1 MNKDFEIVF
10 DKEAQQKR
18 MFHCTRGGVIRNKT
32 IAEISPNKFIPCIA
46 DDTVF
51 ARVEYKL
58 NKMGF
63 NLTSYSIPNLAT
75 DSQVLEVTGTNNPMA
90 VVKAV
95 AKAGM
100 KADNIISIITENER
114 NVAYPEGR
122 TIVMLDNKL
131 SNENMFGITFQ
142 LDKYIDKKTEL
153 LLSDI
158 LEKALDN
165 LSGDEWN
172 TFILP
177 NTFGIS
183 KPFYANK
190 ALFDSED
197 EFYDAINDSVKSLEN
212 VIDKI
217 YEMFKVISNS
227 VKKIDNVIDKLD
239 EKLETSESD
248 STVNNSTA
256 NDSTAPI
263 ALTDVNIGFCFHDLE
278 NTIEQPIPLTPF
290 TVSDKFVIET
300 EWDGTAKDII
310 PKTIYPIICGEPDN
324 EHVTDDILNSAIP
337 LNRDASNIRTID
349 SKIAKI
355 INNIRK
361 SDIGDIDRKAEII
374 LGGQDGTKY
383 MTNRVFANNMYKAK
397 VTITADINTNDG
409 VKPTHNAVKMCANP
423 KSKNPKLRAFRAV
436 NRLYIDIDTDEFFPC
451 GLTYLS
457 FMHLA
462 YDINKIIWDNICNP
476 DPSSVVY
483 LCDSNGG
490 DVEINT
496 EMYKYAI
503 IHSLPALDHDLTK
516 SDQFEINTKI
526 HAILKRPNSIH
537 VPICVPF
544 EFKTVIS
551 FEHIDDNLD
560 GDKCETV

>member
-32 IAEISPNKFIPCIA
+32 IAEIAPNKFIPCIA
-46 DDTVF
+46 DDTIF

-63 NLTSYSIPNLAT
+63 NLTSYYIPNLAT

-131 SNENMFGITFQ
+131 PNENIFGIIFQ
-142 LDKYIDKKTEL
+142 LDEYIDKKTEL

-158 LEKALDN
+158 LEKDLDN

-190 ALFDSED
+190 GLFEFESED

-227 VKKIDNVIDKLD
+227 VKKIDNAIDKLD

-248 STVNNSTA
+248 STA
-256 NDSTAPI
+256 NDSTAPT

-290 TVSDKFVIET
+290 TVSDKFAIET
-300 EWDGTAKDII
+300 EWDGTVKDII

-324 EHVTDDILNSAIP
+324 VHVTADILNSAIP

-361 SDIGDIDRKAEII
+361 SDIGDIDRKVEII

-409 VKPTHNAVKMCANP
+409 VKTNYNAVKMCANP

-436 NRLYIDIDTDEFFPC
+436 NRLYIDIDTNEFFPC

-476 DPSSVVY
+476 DPSSSVY

-496 EMYKYAI
+496 EKYNYAI
-503 IHSLPALDHDLTK
+503 IHSLPVLDHDLTK
-516 SDQFEINTKI
+516 SNQFEINTKI
-526 HAILKRPNSIH
+526 HAILKRPDSMN
-537 VPICVPF
+537 VPIVIPF
-544 EFKTVIS
+544 EFKTTIV
-551 FEHIDDNLD
+551 FEYVHDDDDD
-560 GDKCETV
+560 GCETV

>member
-18 MFHCTRGGVIRNKT
+18 IFHCTRGGVIRNKT
-32 IAEISPNKFIPCIA
+32 IAEIAPNKFIPCIA
-46 DDTVF
+46 DDTIF

-63 NLTSYSIPNLAT
+63 NLTSYYIPNLAT
-75 DSQVLEVTGTNNPMA
+75 DSQVLEVTGTNNPMT

-131 SNENMFGITFQ
+131 PNENIFGIIFQ
-142 LDKYIDKKTEL
+142 LDEYIDKKTEQ

-158 LEKALDN
+158 LEKGLDN

-190 ALFDSED
+190 GLFEFESED

-227 VKKIDNVIDKLD
+227 VKKIDNAIDKLD
-239 EKLETSESD
+239 EMLETSES
-248 STVNNSTA
+248 NNS
-256 NDSTAPI
+256 ST

-278 NTIEQPIPLTPF
+278 NTIEQDIPLTPF
-290 TVSDKFVIET
+290 TVSDKFAIET
-300 EWDGTAKDII
+300 EWDGTVKDII

-324 EHVTDDILNSAIP
+324 KYVTAGILNSAMP

-355 INNIRK
+355 INNIRE
-361 SDIGDIDRKAEII
+361 SDIDDIDRKAEII

-383 MTNRVFANNMYKAK
+383 MTNRVFANTMYKAK

-451 GLTYLS
+451 GLTYIS

-476 DPSSVVY
+476 DQSSVVY

-496 EMYKYAI
+496 EKYNYAI
-503 IHSLPALDHDLTK
+503 THSLPVLNHDLTK
-516 SDQFEINTKI
+516 SNQFEINTKI
-526 HAILKRPNSIH
+526 HAINKRPDSMH

-544 EFKTVIS
+544 EFKTAIS
-551 FEHIDDNLD
+551 FEYMHDDDLD

>member
-32 IAEISPNKFIPCIA
+32 IAEIAPNKFIPCIA
-46 DDTVF
+46 DDTIF

-95 AKAGM
+95 AKAGI

-114 NVAYPEGR
+114 NVVYPEGR

-131 SNENMFGITFQ
+131 TNENMFGITFQ

-158 LEKALDN
+158 LEKALAN

-190 ALFDSED
+190 GLFEFESED

-239 EKLETSESD
+239 EMLETSES
-248 STVNNSTA
+248 NNS
-256 NDSTAPI
+256 ST

-278 NTIEQPIPLTPF
+278 NTIEQDIPLTPF

-300 EWDGTAKDII
+300 EWDGTVKDII

-324 EHVTDDILNSAIP
+324 EYVTVDILNSAMP

-349 SKIAKI
+349 SKIAET
-355 INNIRK
+355 INNICK
-361 SDIGDIDRKAEII
+361 SDSGDIDRKMEII
-374 LGGQDGTKY
+374 VEGEEVKY
-383 MTNRVFANNMYKAK
+383 MTNRVFPNSMYKAR
-397 VTITADINTNDG
+397 VTITTNINTDSG

-423 KSKNPKLRAFRAV
+423 KSKNPKLRAFRDV

-451 GLTYLS
+451 ESYLS

-476 DPSSVVY
+476 DPSSIVY

-496 EMYKYAI
+496 EKYSYAI
-503 IHSLPALDHDLTK
+503 THSLPVLNHDLTK
-516 SDQFEINTKI
+516 SNQFEINTKI
-526 HAILKRPNSIH
+526 HAINKRPDSMH
-537 VPICVPF
+537 VPIVIPF
-544 EFKTVIS
+544 EFKTTIV
-551 FEHIDDNLD
+551 FEEYIHDDLD

>member
-18 MFHCTRGGVIRNKT
+18 IFHCTRGGVIRNKT
-32 IAEISPNKFIPCIA
+32 IAEIAPNKFIPCIA
-46 DDTVF
+46 DDTIF

-63 NLTSYSIPNLAT
+63 NLTSYYIPNLAT

-131 SNENMFGITFQ
+131 PNENIFGIIFQ
-142 LDKYIDKKTEL
+142 LDEYIDKKTKL

-158 LEKALDN
+158 LEKDLDN

-190 ALFDSED
+190 GLFEFESED

-227 VKKIDNVIDKLD
+227 VKKIDNAIDKLD
-239 EKLETSESD
+239 EMLETSES
-248 STVNNSTA
+248 NNS
-256 NDSTAPI
+256 ST

-278 NTIEQPIPLTPF
+278 NTIEQDIPLTPF
-290 TVSDKFVIET
+290 TVSDKFAIET
-300 EWDGTAKDII
+300 EWDGTVKDII

-324 EHVTDDILNSAIP
+324 EYVTADILNSAMP
-337 LNRDASNIRTID
+337 LNRDTSNIRTID

-355 INNIRK
+355 INNIRE
-361 SDIGDIDRKAEII
+361 SDIDDIDRKAEII

-457 FMHLA
+457 FIHLA

-496 EMYKYAI
+496 EMYNYAI

-516 SDQFEINTKI
+516 SNQFEINTKI
-526 HAILKRPNSIH
+526 YAINKRPDSIH
-537 VPICVPF
+537 IPIAIPF
-544 EFKTVIS
+544 EFKTTIV
-551 FEHIDDNLD
+551 FEDYMHDDLD

>member
-32 IAEISPNKFIPCIA
+32 IAEIAPNKFIPCIA
-46 DDTVF
+46 DDTIF

-131 SNENMFGITFQ
+131 TNENMFGITFQ

-158 LEKALDN
+158 LEKALDY

-183 KPFYANK
+183 KPFYSNK
-190 ALFDSED
+190 ALFESED

-239 EKLETSESD
+239 EMLETDESNDD
-248 STVNNSTA
+248 ST
-256 NDSTAPI
+256 

-278 NTIEQPIPLTPF
+278 NTIEQDIPLTPF
-290 TVSDKFVIET
+290 TVSDKFAIET
-300 EWDGTAKDII
+300 EWGGTAKDII

-324 EHVTDDILNSAIP
+324 EHVTDGILNSAMP

-355 INNIRK
+355 INNIRE
-361 SDIGDIDRKAEII
+361 SDIDDIDRKAEII

-409 VKPTHNAVKMCANP
+409 VKTNYNAVKMCINP
-423 KSKNPKLRAFRAV
+423 KSKNLKKSHNMDGV
-436 NRLYIDIDTDEFFPC
+436 YIDIDTDEFFPC

-516 SDQFEINTKI
+516 SNQFEINTKI

>member
-32 IAEISPNKFIPCIA
+32 IAEIAPNKFIPCIA
-46 DDTVF
+46 DDTIF

-131 SNENMFGITFQ
+131 TNENMFGITFQ
-142 LDKYIDKKTEL
+142 FEEFIDKKTEL

-190 ALFDSED
+190 ALFESED
-197 EFYDAINDSVKSLEN
+197 EFYDTINDSVKSLEN

-227 VKKIDNVIDKLD
+227 VKKIDNAIDKLD
-239 EKLETSESD
+239 EMLETSES
-248 STVNNSTA
+248 NNS
-256 NDSTAPI
+256 ST

-278 NTIEQPIPLTPF
+278 NTIEQPIPFTPF

-324 EHVTDDILNSAIP
+324 VYVTAGILNSAMP
-337 LNRDASNIRTID
+337 LNRDTSNIMTID

-361 SDIGDIDRKAEII
+361 SDIDDIDRRVRRVEII
-374 LGGQDGTKY
+374 VGGEETKC
-383 MTNRVFANNMYKAK
+383 MTNRVYPNSMYKAK
-397 VTITADINTNDG
+397 VTITADINTDSG
-409 VKPTHNAVKMCANP
+409 VKTVNNAVKMCINP
-423 KSKNPKLRAFRAV
+423 KSKNPKLRAVRAV
-436 NRLYIDIDTDEFFPC
+436 NGLYINIDTEDFFPRE
-451 GLTYLS
+451 LTYLS

-476 DPSSVVY
+476 DPSSIVY
-483 LCDSNGG
+483 LYDSNGG

-496 EMYKYAI
+496 EMYKYVI
-503 IHSLPALDHDLTK
+503 IHSLPTLDHDLTK

-526 HAILKRPNSIH
+526 YAILKRPKH
-537 VPICVPF
+537 VPIAIPF
-544 EFKTVIS
+544 EFKTTIV
-551 FEHIDDNLD
+551 FEYVHDDD
-560 GDKCETV
+560 GDGCEV

>member
-18 MFHCTRGGVIRNKT
+18 IFHRGEAIRNKT
-32 IAEISPNKFIPCIA
+32 ISEMAPNRFIPCIA
-46 DDTVF
+46 DGTVF
-51 ARVEYKL
+51 ERIENKL

-63 NLTSYSIPNLAT
+63 NMVKYFIPSLAT
-75 DSQVLEVTGTNNPMA
+75 ESQILEVPGTNNQMA
-90 VVKAV
+90 VVEAI
-95 AKAGM
+95 AKSKI
-100 KADNIISIITENER
+100 KADNIVSIITENER
-114 NVAYPEGR
+114 NAAYPEGR
-122 TIVMLDNKL
+122 TLVIFDNKI
-131 SNENMFGITFQ
+131 EYDNMFGIVFK
-142 LDKYIDKKTEL
+142 LDPDDEETKL
-153 LLSDI
+153 RSDI
-158 LEKALDN
+158 LGKALAN
-165 LSGDEWN
+165 LSGGEWN
-172 TFILP
+172 TFALQHY
-177 NTFGIS
+177 FRIS
-183 KPFYANK
+183 EAFDINK
-190 ALFDSED
+190 FESED
-197 EFYDAINDSVKSLEN
+197 GFYDAINDSVKSLEN

-217 YEMFKVISNS
+217 YEMFKVISSS

-239 EKLETSESD
+239 EMLETDES
-248 STVNNSTA
+248 N
-256 NDSTAPI
+256 NDST

-300 EWDGTAKDII
+300 DWDGTAKDII

-324 EHVTDDILNSAIP
+324 VHVTADILNSTIP

-361 SDIGDIDRKAEII
+361 SDSGDIDRRMEII

-397 VTITADINTNDG
+397 VTITTDINTNDG

-476 DPSSVVY
+476 DPSSFVY

-551 FEHIDDNLD
+551 FEYIHDDDLD

>member
-32 IAEISPNKFIPCIA
+32 IAEIAPNKFIPCIA
-46 DDTVF
+46 DDTIF

-95 AKAGM
+95 AKAGI

-114 NVAYPEGR
+114 NVVYPEGR

-131 SNENMFGITFQ
+131 TNENMFGITFQ

-158 LEKALDN
+158 LEKALAN

-190 ALFDSED
+190 ALFESED

-239 EKLETSESD
+239 EMLETSES
-248 STVNNSTA
+248 NNS
-256 NDSTAPI
+256 ST

-278 NTIEQPIPLTPF
+278 NTIEQDIPLTPF

-300 EWDGTAKDII
+300 EWDGTVKDII

-324 EHVTDDILNSAIP
+324 EYVTADILNSAMP

-355 INNIRK
+355 INNIRE
-361 SDIGDIDRKAEII
+361 SDIDDIDRKAEII

-409 VKPTHNAVKMCANP
+409 VKTNYNAVKMCINP
-423 KSKNPKLRAFRAV
+423 KSKNLKKSHNMDGV
-436 NRLYIDIDTDEFFPC
+436 YIDIDTDEFFPC

-476 DPSSVVY
+476 DPSSIVY

-496 EMYKYAI
+496 EKYSYAI
-503 IHSLPALDHDLTK
+503 THSLPVLNHDLTK
-516 SDQFEINTKI
+516 SNQFEINTKI
-526 HAILKRPNSIH
+526 HAINKRPDSMH
-537 VPICVPF
+537 VPIVIPF
-544 EFKTVIS
+544 EFKTTIV
-551 FEHIDDNLD
+551 FEEYIHDDLD

>member
-32 IAEISPNKFIPCIA
+32 IAEIAPNKFIPCIA
-46 DDTVF
+46 DDTIF

-217 YEMFKVISNS
+217 YKMFKVISNS

-239 EKLETSESD
+239 EMLETDES
-248 STVNNSTA
+248 NNDSTA

-278 NTIEQPIPLTPF
+278 NTIEQDIPLTPF

-300 EWDGTAKDII
+300 EWDGTVKDII

-324 EHVTDDILNSAIP
+324 EYVTADILNSAMP

-355 INNIRK
+355 INNIRE

-409 VKPTHNAVKMCANP
+409 VKTNYNAVKMCINP
-423 KSKNPKLRAFRAV
+423 KSKNLKKSHNMDGV
-436 NRLYIDIDTDEFFPC
+436 YIDIDTDEFFPC

-496 EMYKYAI
+496 EKYNYAI
-503 IHSLPALDHDLTK
+503 THSLPVLNHDLTK
-516 SDQFEINTKI
+516 SNQFEINTKI

-551 FEHIDDNLD
+551 FEYIHDDDLD

>member
-32 IAEISPNKFIPCIA
+32 IAEIAPNKFIPCIA
-46 DDTVF
+46 DNTIF

-95 AKAGM
+95 AKAGI

-114 NVAYPEGR
+114 NVVYPEGR

-131 SNENMFGITFQ
+131 TNENMFGITFQ

-158 LEKALDN
+158 LEKALAN

-190 ALFDSED
+190 ALFESED

-239 EKLETSESD
+239 EMLETSES
-248 STVNNSTA
+248 NNS
-256 NDSTAPI
+256 ST

-278 NTIEQPIPLTPF
+278 NTIEQDIPLTPF

-300 EWDGTAKDII
+300 EWDGTVKDII

-324 EHVTDDILNSAIP
+324 EYVTADILNSAMP

-355 INNIRK
+355 INNIRE
-361 SDIGDIDRKAEII
+361 SDIDDIDRKAEII

-409 VKPTHNAVKMCANP
+409 VKTNYNAVKMCINP
-423 KSKNPKLRAFRAV
+423 KSKNLKKSHNMDGV
-436 NRLYIDIDTDEFFPC
+436 YIDIDTDEFFPC

-476 DPSSVVY
+476 DPSSIVY

-496 EMYKYAI
+496 EKYSYAI
-503 IHSLPALDHDLTK
+503 THSLPVLNHDLTK
-516 SDQFEINTKI
+516 SNQFEINTKI
-526 HAILKRPNSIH
+526 HAINKRPDSMH
-537 VPICVPF
+537 VPIVIPF
-544 EFKTVIS
+544 EFKTTIV
-551 FEHIDDNLD
+551 FEEYIHDDLD

>member
-18 MFHCTRGGVIRNKT
+18 IFHCTRGGVIRNKT
-32 IAEISPNKFIPCIA
+32 IAEIAPNKFIPCIA
-46 DDTVF
+46 DDTIF

-63 NLTSYSIPNLAT
+63 NLTSYYIPNLAT

-131 SNENMFGITFQ
+131 PNENIFGIIFQ
-142 LDKYIDKKTEL
+142 LDEYIDKKTKL

-158 LEKALDN
+158 LEKDLDN

-190 ALFDSED
+190 GLFEFESED

-227 VKKIDNVIDKLD
+227 VKKIDNAIDKLD
-239 EKLETSESD
+239 EMLETSES
-248 STVNNSTA
+248 NNS
-256 NDSTAPI
+256 ST

-278 NTIEQPIPLTPF
+278 NTIEQDIPLTPF
-290 TVSDKFVIET
+290 TVSDKFAIET
-300 EWDGTAKDII
+300 EWDGTVKDII

-324 EHVTDDILNSAIP
+324 EYVTADILNSAMP
-337 LNRDASNIRTID
+337 LNRDTSNIRTID

-355 INNIRK
+355 INNIRE
-361 SDIGDIDRKAEII
+361 SDIDDIDRKAEII

-457 FMHLA
+457 FIHLA

-476 DPSSVVY
+476 DPSSIVY

-496 EMYKYAI
+496 EMYNYAI

-516 SDQFEINTKI
+516 SNQFEINTKI
-526 HAILKRPNSIH
+526 YAINKRPDSMHI
-537 VPICVPF
+537 PIAIPF
-544 EFKTVIS
+544 EFKTTIV
-551 FEHIDDNLD
+551 FEDYMHDDLD

>member
-32 IAEISPNKFIPCIA
+32 IAEIAPNKFIPCIA

-239 EKLETSESD
+239 EMLETSES
-248 STVNNSTA
+248 NNS
-256 NDSTAPI
+256 ST

-278 NTIEQPIPLTPF
+278 NTIEQDIPLTPF
-290 TVSDKFVIET
+290 TVSDKFAIET
-300 EWDGTAKDII
+300 EWDGTVKDII

-324 EHVTDDILNSAIP
+324 KYVTAGILNSAMP

-355 INNIRK
+355 INNIRE
-361 SDIGDIDRKAEII
+361 SDIDDIDRKAEII

-383 MTNRVFANNMYKAK
+383 MTNRVFPNSMYKAR
-397 VTITADINTNDG
+397 VTITTNINTDSG
-409 VKPTHNAVKMCANP
+409 VKPTHNAVKMCAN

-462 YDINKIIWDNICNP
+462 YNINKIIWDNICNP

-503 IHSLPALDHDLTK
+503 IHSLPVLNHDLTK
-516 SDQFEINTKI
+516 SNQFEINTKI
-526 HAILKRPNSIH
+526 HAINKRPDSMH

-551 FEHIDDNLD
+551 FEYMHDDDLD

>member
-32 IAEISPNKFIPCIA
+32 IAEIAPNKFIPCIA
-46 DDTVF
+46 DDTIF

-131 SNENMFGITFQ
+131 SNENMFGITFR

-183 KPFYANK
+183 KSFYANK

-227 VKKIDNVIDKLD
+227 VKKIDNAIDKLD
-239 EKLETSESD
+239 EMLETSES
-248 STVNNSTA
+248 NNS
-256 NDSTAPI
+256 ST

-278 NTIEQPIPLTPF
+278 NTIEQDIPLTPF

-300 EWDGTAKDII
+300 EWDGTVKDII

-324 EHVTDDILNSAIP
+324 VHVTADILNSAIP
-337 LNRDASNIRTID
+337 LNRDANNIRTID
-349 SKIAKI
+349 SKIVKI

-361 SDIGDIDRKAEII
+361 SDIGDIDRRVEII
-374 LGGQDGTKY
+374 LGEQDGTKY

-397 VTITADINTNDG
+397 VTITTNINTDSG

-436 NRLYIDIDTDEFFPC
+436 NRLYIDIDTEEFFPC
-451 GLTYLS
+451 ELTYLS

-476 DPSSVVY
+476 DPSNAVY

-496 EMYKYAI
+496 EKYSYAI
-503 IHSLPALDHDLTK
+503 AHSLPVLNHDLTK
-516 SDQFEINTKI
+516 SNQFEINTKI
-526 HAILKRPNSIH
+526 HAIDKRPDSMNI
-537 VPICVPF
+537 PIVIPF
-544 EFKTVIS
+544 EFKTTII
-551 FEHIDDNLD
+551 FEYTHDDD
-560 GDKCETV
+560 GDGCETV

>member
-18 MFHCTRGGVIRNKT
+18 IFHCTRGGVIRNKT
-32 IAEISPNKFIPCIA
+32 IAEIAPNKFIPCIA
-46 DDTVF
+46 DDTIF

-63 NLTSYSIPNLAT
+63 NLTSYYIPNLAT

-131 SNENMFGITFQ
+131 PNENIFGIIFQ
-142 LDKYIDKKTEL
+142 LDEYIDKKTKL

-158 LEKALDN
+158 LEKDLDN

-190 ALFDSED
+190 GLFEFESED

-227 VKKIDNVIDKLD
+227 VKKIDNAIDKLD
-239 EKLETSESD
+239 EMLETSES
-248 STVNNSTA
+248 NNS
-256 NDSTAPI
+256 ST

-278 NTIEQPIPLTPF
+278 NTIEQDIPLTPF
-290 TVSDKFVIET
+290 TVSDKFAIET
-300 EWDGTAKDII
+300 EWDGTVKDII

-324 EHVTDDILNSAIP
+324 EYVTADILNSAMP
-337 LNRDASNIRTID
+337 LNRDTSNIRTID

-355 INNIRK
+355 INNIRE
-361 SDIGDIDRKAEII
+361 SDIDDIDRKAEII

-496 EMYKYAI
+496 EMYNYAI

-516 SDQFEINTKI
+516 SNQFEINTKI
-526 HAILKRPNSIH
+526 YAINKRPDSMHI
-537 VPICVPF
+537 PIAIPF
-544 EFKTVIS
+544 EFKTTIV
-551 FEHIDDNLD
+551 FEDYMHDDLD

>member
-32 IAEISPNKFIPCIA
+32 IAEIAPNKFIPCIA
-46 DDTVF
+46 DDTIF

-75 DSQVLEVTGTNNPMA
+75 DSQVLEVTGINNPMA
-90 VVKAV
+90 VVKAI

-100 KADNIISIITENER
+100 KADNIISIITENGR

-122 TIVMLDNKL
+122 TIVMLDNKVTH
-131 SNENMFGITFQ
+131 ENMFGITFQ

-153 LLSDI
+153 PLSDI

-227 VKKIDNVIDKLD
+227 VKKIDNAIDKLD
-239 EKLETSESD
+239 EMLETSES
-248 STVNNSTA
+248 NNS
-256 NDSTAPI
+256 ST

-278 NTIEQPIPLTPF
+278 NTIEQDIPLTPF

-300 EWDGTAKDII
+300 EWDGTVKDII

-324 EHVTDDILNSAIP
+324 EYVTADILNSAMP

-355 INNIRK
+355 INNIRE
-361 SDIGDIDRKAEII
+361 SDIDDIDRKMEII
-374 LGGQDGTKY
+374 VGGEEVKY
-383 MTNRVFANNMYKAK
+383 MINRVFLNSMYKAR
-397 VTITADINTNDG
+397 VTITTNINTDSG
-409 VKPTHNAVKMCANP
+409 VKPAHNAVKMCANP

-451 GLTYLS
+451 ESYLS

-476 DPSSVVY
+476 DPSSIVY

-496 EMYKYAI
+496 EKYNYAI
-503 IHSLPALDHDLTK
+503 THSLPVLNHDLTK
-516 SDQFEINTKI
+516 SNQFEINTKI
-526 HAILKRPNSIH
+526 HAINKRPDSMH
-537 VPICVPF
+537 VPIVIPF
-544 EFKTVIS
+544 EFKTTIV
-551 FEHIDDNLD
+551 FEDYMHDDLD

>member
-32 IAEISPNKFIPCIA
+32 IAEIAPNKFIPCIA

-63 NLTSYSIPNLAT
+63 NLTKYFIPSLAT
-75 DSQVLEVTGTNNPMA
+75 DSKVLEVTGTNNPMA

-131 SNENMFGITFQ
+131 SNENMFGITFR
-142 LDKYIDKKTEL
+142 LDESIDKKNKL

-183 KPFYANK
+183 KPFYTNK
-190 ALFDSED
+190 ALFESED

-227 VKKIDNVIDKLD
+227 VKKIDNAIDKLD
-239 EKLETSESD
+239 EMLETNES
-248 STVNNSTA
+248 NNS
-256 NDSTAPI
+256 ST

-278 NTIEQPIPLTPF
+278 NTIEQDIPLTPF

-300 EWDGTAKDII
+300 EWDGTVKDII

-324 EHVTDDILNSAIP
+324 VHVTADIFNSAIP

-349 SKIAKI
+349 SKIAET
-355 INNIRK
+355 INNICK
-361 SDIGDIDRKAEII
+361 SDSGDIDRRMEII
-374 LGGQDGTKY
+374 VEGEEVKY
-383 MTNRVFANNMYKAK
+383 MTNRVFPNSMYKAR
-397 VTITADINTNDG
+397 VTITTNINTDSG

-436 NRLYIDIDTDEFFPC
+436 NRLYIDIDTEEFFPC
-451 GLTYLS
+451 ELTYLS

-476 DPSSVVY
+476 DPSNAVY

-496 EMYKYAI
+496 EKYNYAI
-503 IHSLPALDHDLTK
+503 THSLLVLNHDLTK
-516 SDQFEINTKI
+516 SNQFEINTKI
-526 HAILKRPNSIH
+526 HAINKRPDSMH
-537 VPICVPF
+537 VPIVIPF
-544 EFKTVIS
+544 EFKTTIV
-551 FEHIDDNLD
+551 FEDYMHDDLD

>member
-32 IAEISPNKFIPCIA
+32 IAEIAPNKFIPCIA
-46 DDTVF
+46 DDTIF

-114 NVAYPEGR
+114 NMAYPEGR

-142 LDKYIDKKTEL
+142 LDEYIDKKTEL

-158 LEKALDN
+158 LEKALAN

-190 ALFDSED
+190 ALFESED

-212 VIDKI
+212 VINKI

-248 STVNNSTA
+248 STANNSTA
-256 NDSTAPI
+256 PT

-278 NTIEQPIPLTPF
+278 NTIEQDIPLTPF
-290 TVSDKFVIET
+290 TVSDKFAIET
-300 EWDGTAKDII
+300 EWDGTVKDII

-324 EHVTDDILNSAIP
+324 EYVTADILNSAMP

-355 INNIRK
+355 INNIRE
-361 SDIGDIDRKAEII
+361 SDIDDIDRKMEII
-374 LGGQDGTKY
+374 VGGQDGTKY

-409 VKPTHNAVKMCANP
+409 VKPTHNAVKMCVNP

-457 FMHLA
+457 FIHLA

-496 EMYKYAI
+496 EKYNYAI
-503 IHSLPALDHDLTK
+503 THSLPVLNHDLTK
-516 SDQFEINTKI
+516 SNQFEINTKI
-526 HAILKRPNSIH
+526 YAINKRPMH
-537 VPICVPF
+537 VPIAIPF
-544 EFKTVIS
+544 EFKTTIV
-551 FEHIDDNLD
+551 FEDYMHDDLD

>member
-32 IAEISPNKFIPCIA
+32 IAEIAPNKFIPCIA
-46 DDTVF
+46 DDTIF

-131 SNENMFGITFQ
+131 PNENIFGITFQ
-142 LDKYIDKKTEL
+142 LDEYIDKKTEL

-158 LEKALDN
+158 LEKDLDN

-190 ALFDSED
+190 GLFEFESED

-227 VKKIDNVIDKLD
+227 VKKIDNAIDKLD
-239 EKLETSESD
+239 EMLETSES
-248 STVNNSTA
+248 NNS
-256 NDSTAPI
+256 ST

-300 EWDGTAKDII
+300 EWDGTVKDII

-355 INNIRK
+355 INNIHK
-361 SDIGDIDRKAEII
+361 SDIDDIDRKMEII
-374 LGGQDGTKY
+374 VEGQDGTKY
-383 MTNRVFANNMYKAK
+383 MTNRVFLNSMYKAR
-397 VTITADINTNDG
+397 VTITTNINTDSG
-409 VKPTHNAVKMCANP
+409 VKPAHNAVKMCANP

-451 GLTYLS
+451 GLTYFS

-496 EMYKYAI
+496 EKYNYAI
-503 IHSLPALDHDLTK
+503 THSLPVLDHDLTK

-551 FEHIDDNLD
+551 FEYIHDDDLD

>member
-18 MFHCTRGGVIRNKT
+18 IFHCTRGGVIRNKT
-32 IAEISPNKFIPCIA
+32 IAEIAPNKFIPCIA
-46 DDTVF
+46 DDTIF

-63 NLTSYSIPNLAT
+63 NLTSYYIPNLAT

-131 SNENMFGITFQ
+131 PNENIFGIIFQ
-142 LDKYIDKKTEL
+142 LDEYIDKKTEL

-158 LEKALDN
+158 LEKDLDN

-190 ALFDSED
+190 GLFEFESED

-227 VKKIDNVIDKLD
+227 VKKIDNAIDKLD

-248 STVNNSTA
+248 STA
-256 NDSTAPI
+256 NDSPI

-278 NTIEQPIPLTPF
+278 NTIEQDIPLTPF
-290 TVSDKFVIET
+290 TVSDEFAIET
-300 EWDGTAKDII
+300 EWDGTVKDII

-324 EHVTDDILNSAIP
+324 EYVTADILNSAMP

-355 INNIRK
+355 INNIRE
-361 SDIGDIDRKAEII
+361 SDIDDIDRKAEII

-462 YDINKIIWDNICNP
+462 YDISKIIWDNICNP
-476 DPSSVVY
+476 DPSSIVY

-496 EMYKYAI
+496 EKYNYAI
-503 IHSLPALDHDLTK
+503 THSLPVLNHDLTK
-516 SDQFEINTKI
+516 SNQFEINTKI
-526 HAILKRPNSIH
+526 HAINKRPDSMH
-537 VPICVPF
+537 VPIAIPF
-544 EFKTVIS
+544 EFKTTIV
-551 FEHIDDNLD
+551 FEDYMHDDLD

>member
-32 IAEISPNKFIPCIA
+32 IAEIAPNKFIPCIA
-46 DDTVF
+46 DDTIF

-131 SNENMFGITFQ
+131 TNENMFGITFQ
-142 LDKYIDKKTEL
+142 FEEFIDKKTEL

-197 EFYDAINDSVKSLEN
+197 EFYDGINDSVKSLEN

-227 VKKIDNVIDKLD
+227 VKKIDNAIDKLD
-239 EKLETSESD
+239 EMLETSES
-248 STVNNSTA
+248 NNS
-256 NDSTAPI
+256 ST

-278 NTIEQPIPLTPF
+278 NTIEQDIPLTPF

-300 EWDGTAKDII
+300 EWDGTVKDII

-324 EHVTDDILNSAIP
+324 EYVTADILNSAMP
-337 LNRDASNIRTID
+337 LNRDASNIRAID
-349 SKIAKI
+349 SKITKI
-355 INNIRK
+355 INNIRE
-361 SDIGDIDRKAEII
+361 SDIDDIDRKAEII

-496 EMYKYAI
+496 EMYNYAI
-503 IHSLPALDHDLTK
+503 THSLLVLSHDLTK
-516 SDQFEINTKI
+516 SNQFEINTKI
-526 HAILKRPNSIH
+526 HVINKRPDSMH
-537 VPICVPF
+537 VPIVIPF
-544 EFKTVIS
+544 EFKTTIV
-551 FEHIDDNLD
+551 FEDYMLDDLD

>member
-32 IAEISPNKFIPCIA
+32 IAEIAPNKFIPCIA
-46 DDTVF
+46 DDTIF

-131 SNENMFGITFQ
+131 TNENMFGITFQ
-142 LDKYIDKKTEL
+142 FEEFIDKKTEL

-190 ALFDSED
+190 ALFESED

-227 VKKIDNVIDKLD
+227 VKKIDNAIDKLD
-239 EKLETSESD
+239 EMLETSES
-248 STVNNSTA
+248 NNS
-256 NDSTAPI
+256 ST

-278 NTIEQPIPLTPF
+278 NTIEQPIPFTPF

-324 EHVTDDILNSAIP
+324 VHVTAGILNSAMP
-337 LNRDASNIRTID
+337 LNRDTSNIMTID

-361 SDIGDIDRKAEII
+361 SDIDDIDRRVRRVEII
-374 LGGQDGTKY
+374 VGGEETKY
-383 MTNRVFANNMYKAK
+383 MTNRVYPNSMYKAK
-397 VTITADINTNDG
+397 VTITADINTDSG
-409 VKPTHNAVKMCANP
+409 VKTVNNAVKMCINP
-423 KSKNPKLRAFRAV
+423 KSKNPKLRAVRAV
-436 NRLYIDIDTDEFFPC
+436 NGLYINIDTEDFFPRE
-451 GLTYLS
+451 LTYLS

-476 DPSSVVY
+476 DPSSIVY

-490 DVEINT
+490 DVEINA
-496 EMYKYAI
+496 EMYKYVI
-503 IHSLPALDHDLTK
+503 IHSLPTLNHDLTK
-516 SDQFEINTKI
+516 SNQFEINTKI
-526 HAILKRPNSIH
+526 YAIEKRPKH
-537 VPICVPF
+537 VPIAIPF
-544 EFKTVIS
+544 EFKTTIV
-551 FEHIDDNLD
+551 FEYVHDDD
-560 GDKCETV
+560 GDGCETV

>member
-10 DKEAQQKR
+10 DKETQQKR

-32 IAEISPNKFIPCIA
+32 IAEIAPNKFIPCIA
-46 DDTVF
+46 DDTIF
-51 ARVEYKL
+51 ARIEYKL

-114 NVAYPEGR
+114 NVVYPEGR

-142 LDKYIDKKTEL
+142 LDEYIDKKTEL

-190 ALFDSED
+190 ALFESED

-239 EKLETSESD
+239 EMLETDESD
-248 STVNNSTA
+248 STA

-300 EWDGTAKDII
+300 EWDGDGTVKDII

-324 EHVTDDILNSAIP
+324 EHVTADTLNSAIP

-355 INNIRK
+355 INNIHK
-361 SDIGDIDRKAEII
+361 SDIDDIDRKVEII

-476 DPSSVVY
+476 DPSSIVY

-496 EMYKYAI
+496 EMYNYAI

>member
-32 IAEISPNKFIPCIA
+32 IAEIAPNKFIPCIA

-51 ARVEYKL
+51 ARIEYKL

-63 NLTSYSIPNLAT
+63 NLTSYYIPNLAT

-131 SNENMFGITFQ
+131 TNENIFGIIFQ
-142 LDKYIDKKTEL
+142 FEEFIDKKTEL

-158 LEKALDN
+158 LEKDLDN

-212 VIDKI
+212 VIDKF

-227 VKKIDNVIDKLD
+227 VKKIDNAIDKLD
-239 EKLETSESD
+239 EMLETSES
-248 STVNNSTA
+248 NNS
-256 NDSTAPI
+256 ST

-278 NTIEQPIPLTPF
+278 NTIEQDIPLTPF

-300 EWDGTAKDII
+300 EWDGTVKDII

-324 EHVTDDILNSAIP
+324 VHVTADIFNSAIP

-355 INNIRK
+355 INNIRE
-361 SDIGDIDRKAEII
+361 SDIDDIDRKMEII
-374 LGGQDGTKY
+374 VGGEEVKY
-383 MTNRVFANNMYKAK
+383 MTNRVFLNSMYKAR
-397 VTITADINTNDG
+397 VTITTNINTDSG

-436 NRLYIDIDTDEFFPC
+436 NRLYIDIDTDEFSPC
-451 GLTYLS
+451 ESYLS

-476 DPSSVVY
+476 DPSSIVY

-503 IHSLPALDHDLTK
+503 IHSLPVLNHDLTK
-516 SDQFEINTKI
+516 SNQFEINTKI
-526 HAILKRPNSIH
+526 YAIEKRPDSMNV
-537 VPICVPF
+537 VPIVIPF
-544 EFKTVIS
+544 EFKTTIV
-551 FEHIDDNLD
+551 FEYVHDDD

>member
-1 MNKDFEIVF
+1 MI
-10 DKEAQQKR
+10 
-18 MFHCTRGGVIRNKT
+18 
-32 IAEISPNKFIPCIA
+32 
-46 DDTVF
+46 
-51 ARVEYKL
+51 
-58 NKMGF
+58 
-63 NLTSYSIPNLAT
+63 
-75 DSQVLEVTGTNNPMA
+75 
-90 VVKAV
+90 
-95 AKAGM
+95 
-100 KADNIISIITENER
+100 
-114 NVAYPEGR
+114 
-122 TIVMLDNKL
+122 
-131 SNENMFGITFQ
+131 
-142 LDKYIDKKTEL
+142 KKTEL

-158 LEKALDN
+158 LEKDHDN

-197 EFYDAINDSVKSLEN
+197 EFYDAINDSVKRLEN
-212 VIDKI
+212 VIDKF

-227 VKKIDNVIDKLD
+227 VKKIDNAIDKLD
-239 EKLETSESD
+239 EMLETSES
-248 STVNNSTA
+248 NNS
-256 NDSTAPI
+256 ST

-278 NTIEQPIPLTPF
+278 NTIEQDIPLTPF

-300 EWDGTAKDII
+300 EWDGTVKDII

-324 EHVTDDILNSAIP
+324 EHVTADILNSAMP
-337 LNRDASNIRTID
+337 LNRDASNIMTID

-355 INNIRK
+355 INNIRE
-361 SDIGDIDRKAEII
+361 SDIDDIDRKMEII
-374 LGGQDGTKY
+374 VGGEEVKY
-383 MTNRVFANNMYKAK
+383 MTNRVFLNSMYKAR
-397 VTITADINTNDG
+397 VTITTNINTDSG

-436 NRLYIDIDTDEFFPC
+436 NRLYIDIDTDEFSPC
-451 GLTYLS
+451 ESYLS

-476 DPSSVVY
+476 DPSSIVY

-503 IHSLPALDHDLTK
+503 IHSLPVLNHDLTK
-516 SDQFEINTKI
+516 SNQFEINTKI
-526 HAILKRPNSIH
+526 YAIDKRPDSMNV
-537 VPICVPF
+537 VPIAIPF
-544 EFKTVIS
+544 EFKTTIV
-551 FEHIDDNLD
+551 FEYVHDDD

>member
-32 IAEISPNKFIPCIA
+32 IAEIAPNKFIPCIA
-46 DDTVF
+46 DDTIF

-75 DSQVLEVTGTNNPMA
+75 DSKVLEVTGTNNPMA

-131 SNENMFGITFQ
+131 TNENMFGITFQ
-142 LDKYIDKKTEL
+142 FEEFIDKKTEL

-227 VKKIDNVIDKLD
+227 VKKINNAIDKLD
-239 EKLETSESD
+239 EMLETSES
-248 STVNNSTA
+248 NNS
-256 NDSTAPI
+256 ST

-278 NTIEQPIPLTPF
+278 NTIEQDIPLTPF
-290 TVSDKFVIET
+290 TVSDKFAIET
-300 EWDGTAKDII
+300 EWDGTVKDII

-324 EHVTDDILNSAIP
+324 KYVTAGILNSAMP

-355 INNIRK
+355 INNIRE
-361 SDIGDIDRKAEII
+361 SDIDDIDRKAEII

-496 EMYKYAI
+496 EKYNYAI
-503 IHSLPALDHDLTK
+503 IHSLPVLDHDLTK
-516 SDQFEINTKI
+516 SNQFEINTKI
-526 HAILKRPNSIH
+526 HAILKRPDSIH
-537 VPICVPF
+537 IPTCVSF

>member
-32 IAEISPNKFIPCIA
+32 IAEIAPNKFIPCIA
-46 DDTVF
+46 DDTIF

-75 DSQVLEVTGTNNPMA
+75 DLQVLEVTGTNNPMA

-122 TIVMLDNKL
+122 IIVMLDNKL
-131 SNENMFGITFQ
+131 TNENMFGITFQ

-190 ALFDSED
+190 GLFEFESED
-197 EFYDAINDSVKSLEN
+197 EFYDAINDSAKSLEN

-227 VKKIDNVIDKLD
+227 VKKIDNAIDKLD
-239 EKLETSESD
+239 EMLETSES
-248 STVNNSTA
+248 NNS
-256 NDSTAPI
+256 ST

-278 NTIEQPIPLTPF
+278 NTIEQDIPLTPF
-290 TVSDKFVIET
+290 TVSDKFAIET
-300 EWDGTAKDII
+300 EWDGTVKDII

-324 EHVTDDILNSAIP
+324 EYVTADILNSAMP

-355 INNIRK
+355 INNIRE
-361 SDIGDIDRKAEII
+361 SDIDDIDRKMEII
-374 LGGQDGTKY
+374 VGGQDGTKY

-409 VKPTHNAVKMCANP
+409 VKPTHNAVKMCVNP

-496 EMYKYAI
+496 EKYNYAI
-503 IHSLPALDHDLTK
+503 THSLPVLNHDLTK
-516 SDQFEINTKI
+516 SNQFEINTKI
-526 HAILKRPNSIH
+526 YAINKRPMH
-537 VPICVPF
+537 VPIAIPF
-544 EFKTVIS
+544 EFKTTIV
-551 FEHIDDNLD
+551 FEDYMHDDLD

>member
-32 IAEISPNKFIPCIA
+32 IAEIAPNKFIPCIA
-46 DDTVF
+46 DDTIF

-100 KADNIISIITENER
+100 KADNIIAIITENER

-131 SNENMFGITFQ
+131 TNENMFGITFQ
-142 LDKYIDKKTEL
+142 LDEYMDKKTEL

-158 LEKALDN
+158 LEKALAN

-190 ALFDSED
+190 ALFESED
-197 EFYDAINDSVKSLEN
+197 EFYDAINDSAKSLEN

-248 STVNNSTA
+248 STA

-263 ALTDVNIGFCFHDLE
+263 ALTDVNIGFCFHDLK

-300 EWDGTAKDII
+300 EWDGDGTVKDII

-361 SDIGDIDRKAEII
+361 SDIDDIDRKVEII

-476 DPSSVVY
+476 DPSSIVY

-496 EMYKYAI
+496 EKYNYAI
-503 IHSLPALDHDLTK
+503 THSLPVLNHDLTK
-516 SDQFEINTKI
+516 SNQFEINTKI
-526 HAILKRPNSIH
+526 YAINKRPDSMH
-537 VPICVPF
+537 VPIAIPF
-544 EFKTVIS
+544 EFKTTIV
-551 FEHIDDNLD
+551 FEDYMHDDLD

>member
-18 MFHCTRGGVIRNKT
+18 IFHCTRGGVIRNKT
-32 IAEISPNKFIPCIA
+32 ITEIAPNKFIPCIA
-46 DDTVF
+46 DDTIF

-63 NLTSYSIPNLAT
+63 NLTSYYIPNLAT

-131 SNENMFGITFQ
+131 PNENIFGIIFQ
-142 LDKYIDKKTEL
+142 LDEYIDKKTEL

-158 LEKALDN
+158 LEKDLDN

-190 ALFDSED
+190 GLFEFESED

-227 VKKIDNVIDKLD
+227 VKKIDNAIDKLD

-248 STVNNSTA
+248 STA

-300 EWDGTAKDII
+300 EWDGTVKDII

-324 EHVTDDILNSAIP
+324 EHVTDDILNSAMP

-355 INNIRK
+355 INNIRE
-361 SDIGDIDRKAEII
+361 SDIDDIDRKAEII
-374 LGGQDGTKY
+374 LGGQNGTKY

-496 EMYKYAI
+496 EKYSYAI
-503 IHSLPALDHDLTK
+503 NHSLPVLNHDLTK
-516 SDQFEINTKI
+516 SNQFEINTKI
-526 HAILKRPNSIH
+526 HAINKRPDSMH
-537 VPICVPF
+537 VPIAIPF
-544 EFKTVIS
+544 EFKTTIV
-551 FEHIDDNLD
+551 FEEYIHDDLD

>member
-10 DKEAQQKR
+10 DKETQQKR
-18 MFHCTRGGVIRNKT
+18 MFHYTRGGVIRNKT
-32 IAEISPNKFIPCIA
+32 IAEIAPNKFIPCIA
-46 DDTVF
+46 DDTIF

-75 DSQVLEVTGTNNPMA
+75 DSKVLEVTGTNNPMA

-95 AKAGM
+95 AKAGI
-100 KADNIISIITENER
+100 KADNIIAIITENER
-114 NVAYPEGR
+114 NAAYPEGR
-122 TIVMLDNKL
+122 TIVMLDNKVP
-131 SNENMFGITFQ
+131 NENMFGITFQ

-158 LEKALDN
+158 LEKDFDN

-190 ALFDSED
+190 ALFESED
-197 EFYDAINDSVKSLEN
+197 EFYDAINDSAKSLEN

-248 STVNNSTA
+248 STS
-256 NDSTAPI
+256 NDSTAPT

-290 TVSDKFVIET
+290 TVSDEFAIET
-300 EWDGTAKDII
+300 EWDGDGTVKAII

-324 EHVTDDILNSAIP
+324 EHVTADILNSAIP

-361 SDIGDIDRKAEII
+361 SDIDDIDRKVEII
-374 LGGQDGTKY
+374 LGRQDGTKY

-409 VKPTHNAVKMCANP
+409 VKPTYNAVKMCANP

-496 EMYKYAI
+496 EMYNYAI

-551 FEHIDDNLD
+551 FEYIHDDDLD

>member
-18 MFHCTRGGVIRNKT
+18 IFHCTRGGVIRNKT
-32 IAEISPNKFIPCIA
+32 IAEIAPNKFIPCIA

-63 NLTSYSIPNLAT
+63 NLTKYFIPSLAT

-95 AKAGM
+95 AKAGI

-114 NVAYPEGR
+114 NAAYPEGR
-122 TIVMLDNKL
+122 TIVMLDNKVP
-131 SNENMFGITFQ
+131 NENMFGITFQ
-142 LDKYIDKKTEL
+142 LDESIDKKTEQ

-165 LSGDEWN
+165 LSGDEWD

-183 KPFYANK
+183 KRFYANK
-190 ALFDSED
+190 ALFESED

-239 EKLETSESD
+239 EMLETSES
-248 STVNNSTA
+248 NNS
-256 NDSTAPI
+256 ST

-278 NTIEQPIPLTPF
+278 NTIEQDIPLTPF
-290 TVSDKFVIET
+290 IVSDKFVIET

-324 EHVTDDILNSAIP
+324 EHVTAAILNSAMP
-337 LNRDASNIRTID
+337 LNRDASNIMTID

-355 INNIRK
+355 INNIRE
-361 SDIGDIDRKAEII
+361 SDIDDIDRKMGII
-374 LGGQDGTKY
+374 VGGEEVKY
-383 MTNRVFANNMYKAK
+383 MTNRVFLNSMYKAR
-397 VTITADINTNDG
+397 VTITTNINTDSG

-451 GLTYLS
+451 ESYLS

-537 VPICVPF
+537 VPIYVPF
-544 EFKTVIS
+544 EFKTTIV
-551 FEHIDDNLD
+551 FEDYMHDDLD

>member
-10 DKEAQQKR
+10 DKETQQKR

-32 IAEISPNKFIPCIA
+32 IAEIAPNKFIHCIA
-46 DDTVF
+46 DDTIF

-75 DSQVLEVTGTNNPMA
+75 DSQVLEVTGTNNPMT

-142 LDKYIDKKTEL
+142 LDEYMDKKTEL

-190 ALFDSED
+190 ALFESED
-197 EFYDAINDSVKSLEN
+197 EFYDAINDSAKSLEN

-239 EKLETSESD
+239 EMLETSES
-248 STVNNSTA
+248 NNS
-256 NDSTAPI
+256 ST

-278 NTIEQPIPLTPF
+278 NTIEQDIPLTPF

-300 EWDGTAKDII
+300 EWDGTVKDII

-324 EHVTDDILNSAIP
+324 EHVTADILNSAIP

-355 INNIRK
+355 INNIRE
-361 SDIGDIDRKAEII
+361 SDIDDIDRKAEII

-496 EMYKYAI
+496 EMYNYAI
-503 IHSLPALDHDLTK
+503 THSLLVLNHDLTK
-516 SDQFEINTKI
+516 SNQFEINTKI
-526 HAILKRPNSIH
+526 HAINKRPDSMH
-537 VPICVPF
+537 VPIAIPF
-544 EFKTVIS
+544 EFKTTIV
-551 FEHIDDNLD
+551 FEDYMHDDLD

>member
-18 MFHCTRGGVIRNKT
+18 IFHCTRGGVIRNKT
-32 IAEISPNKFIPCIA
+32 IAEIAPNKFIPCIA
-46 DDTVF
+46 DDTIF

-63 NLTSYSIPNLAT
+63 NLTSYYIPNLAT

-131 SNENMFGITFQ
+131 PNENIFGIIFQ
-142 LDKYIDKKTEL
+142 LDEYIDKKTEL

-158 LEKALDN
+158 LEKDLDN

-190 ALFDSED
+190 GLFEFESED
-197 EFYDAINDSVKSLEN
+197 EFYDAINDSAKSLEN

-227 VKKIDNVIDKLD
+227 VKKIDNAIDKLD
-239 EKLETSESD
+239 EKLETSES
-248 STVNNSTA
+248 NNS
-256 NDSTAPI
+256 ST

-278 NTIEQPIPLTPF
+278 NTIEQDIPLTPF

-300 EWDGTAKDII
+300 EWDGTVKDII

-324 EHVTDDILNSAIP
+324 EHVTAGILNSAMP

-349 SKIAKI
+349 SKIAKT
-355 INNIRK
+355 INNIRE
-361 SDIGDIDRKAEII
+361 SDIDDIDRKVEII

-383 MTNRVFANNMYKAK
+383 MTNMVFANNMYKAK

-496 EMYKYAI
+496 EMYNYAI
-503 IHSLPALDHDLTK
+503 THSLPVLNHDLTK
-516 SDQFEINTKI
+516 SNQFEINTKI
-526 HAILKRPNSIH
+526 HAINKRPDSMH
-537 VPICVPF
+537 APIVIPF
-544 EFKTVIS
+544 EFKTTIV
-551 FEHIDDNLD
+551 FEDYMHDDLD

>member
-10 DKEAQQKR
+10 DKETQQKR
-18 MFHCTRGGVIRNKT
+18 IFHCTRGGVIRNKT
-32 IAEISPNKFIPCIA
+32 IAEIAPNKFIPCIA
-46 DDTVF
+46 DDTIF

-100 KADNIISIITENER
+100 KADNIMSIVTENER

-190 ALFDSED
+190 GLFESED

-227 VKKIDNVIDKLD
+227 VKKIDNAIDKLD
-239 EKLETSESD
+239 EMLETSES
-248 STVNNSTA
+248 NNS
-256 NDSTAPI
+256 ST
-263 ALTDVNIGFCFHDLE
+263 ALTDVNIGFCFRDLE
-278 NTIEQPIPLTPF
+278 NTIEQDIPLTPF

-300 EWDGTAKDII
+300 EWDGTVKDII

-324 EHVTDDILNSAIP
+324 EHVTDVILNSVMP
-337 LNRDASNIRTID
+337 LNRDASNIMIID
-349 SKIAKI
+349 SKIAETI
-355 INNIRK
+355 DNIRE
-361 SDIGDIDRKAEII
+361 SDIDDIDRKAEII

-451 GLTYLS
+451 ESYLS

-462 YDINKIIWDNICNP
+462 YDINKIIWDSICNP
-476 DPSSVVY
+476 DPSSIVY
-483 LCDSNGG
+483 LCDSNGE

-503 IHSLPALDHDLTK
+503 IHSLPVLDHDLTK
-516 SDQFEINTKI
+516 SNQFEINTKI

>member
-32 IAEISPNKFIPCIA
+32 IAEIAPNKFIPCIA
-46 DDTVF
+46 DDTIF

-63 NLTSYSIPNLAT
+63 NLTSYYIPNLAT
-75 DSQVLEVTGTNNPMA
+75 DSQVLEVTGTNNPMT

-131 SNENMFGITFQ
+131 PNENIFGIIFQ
-142 LDKYIDKKTEL
+142 LDEYIDKKTEQ

-158 LEKALDN
+158 LEKGLDN

-183 KPFYANK
+183 KPFYTNK
-190 ALFDSED
+190 ALFESED

-227 VKKIDNVIDKLD
+227 VKKIDNAIDKLD
-239 EKLETSESD
+239 EMLETSES
-248 STVNNSTA
+248 NNS
-256 NDSTAPI
+256 ST

-278 NTIEQPIPLTPF
+278 NTIEQDIPLTPF
-290 TVSDKFVIET
+290 TVSDKFAIET
-300 EWDGTAKDII
+300 EWDGTVKDII

-324 EHVTDDILNSAIP
+324 KYVTAGILNSAMP

-355 INNIRK
+355 INNIRE
-361 SDIGDIDRKAEII
+361 SDIDDIDRKAEII

-383 MTNRVFANNMYKAK
+383 MTNRVFANTMYKAK

-451 GLTYLS
+451 GLTYIS

-476 DPSSVVY
+476 DQSSVVY

-496 EMYKYAI
+496 EKYNYAI
-503 IHSLPALDHDLTK
+503 THSLPVLNHDLTK
-516 SDQFEINTKI
+516 SNQFEINTKI
-526 HAILKRPNSIH
+526 HAINKRPDSMH

-551 FEHIDDNLD
+551 FEYMHDDDLD